1 MAEALTSIV
10 VCPNCGTKNRV
21 NERVAA
27 DRQPVCGNC
36 GAKLPADA
44 SSAAAAADASS
55 AAAAAGSA
63 AAPGKPIEVTDANFA
78 QVLADA
84 GDKPLLVDCWAAWCP
99 PCRALG
105 PTIDKL
111 AAESNGRWVI
121 GKLDTMANPVTTA
134 RFDTSRIPVMFIFK
148 GGKLVDQLLG
158 AQPKPVIEATLNK
171 HV

>member
-1 MAEALTSIV
+1 MWDMTETLTSIV
-10 VCPNCGTKNRV
+10 VCPKCGAKNRV

-27 DRQPVCGNC
+27 DKQPVCGKC
-36 GAKLPADA
+36 GEKLPPAGTA
-44 SSAAAAADASS
+44 SSSSSAAASS
-55 AAAAAGSA
+55 H
-63 AAPGKPIEVTDANFA
+63 PLEVTDANFA
-78 QVLADA
+78 QILADA
-84 GDKPLLVDCWAAWCP
+84 GDKPLLIDAWAEWCP

-105 PTIDKL
+105 PTIAKL

-121 GKLDTMANPVTTA
+121 GKLDTMSNPVTTA

-158 AQPKPVIEATLNK
+158 AQPKQVIEATLNK

>member
-1 MAEALTSIV
+1 MIGMAQTLTSIV
-10 VCPNCGTKNRV
+10 VCPNCGSKNRV
-21 NERVAA
+21 DDRVAA

-36 GAKLPADA
+36 GTKLSA
-44 SSAAAAADASS
+44 SATTSS
-55 AAAAAGSA
+55 SSSSSDST
-63 AAPGKPIEVTDANFA
+63 PSHPLEVTDANFA

-111 AAESNGRWVI
+111 ATESQGRWVI

-134 RFDTSRIPVMFIFK
+134 RFDTSRIPVMFVFK
-148 GGKLVDQLLG
+148 NGKLVDQLLG
-158 AQPKPVIEATLNK
+158 AQPKQVIEATLNK
-171 HV
+171 HVGQ

>member
-10 VCPNCGTKNRV
+10 VCPNCGAKNRV

-27 DRQPVCGNC
+27 DKQPVCGKC
-36 GAKLPADA
+36 GTKLSATSSSA
-44 SSAAAAADASS
+44 SSSASS
-55 AAAAAGSA
+55 DSA
-63 AAPGKPIEVTDANFA
+63 PSHPLEVTDANFA
-78 QVLADA
+78 QVLAEA
-84 GDKPLLVDCWAAWCP
+84 GDKPLLIDAWAEWCP

-105 PTIDKL
+105 PTIAKL

-148 GGKLVDQLLG
+148 RGKLVDQLLG
-158 AQPKPVIEATLNK
+158 AQPKQVIEATLNK